1 MSRILSLDLFDSE
14 KFEKID
20 NPSDVQL
27 GECIIYGALNDLDLT
42 EINSDFITDSGNFGF
57 IDVMLL
63 DLQDP
68 VSEECESERN
78 LLIDLLSKLSENNG
92 RLSEKFGQIDPFF
105 FGYLTVT
112 ETNDLV
118 KALTNL
124 PEELDEGWTS
134 EFRDILLLIGER
146 AVQKKLGL
154 IFQGSP

>member
-1 MSRILSLDLFDSE
+1 
-14 KFEKID
+14 
-20 NPSDVQL
+20 
-27 GECIIYGALNDLDLT
+27 
-42 EINSDFITDSGNFGF
+42 
-57 IDVMLL
+57 VMLL

-124 PEELDEGWTS
+124 PEELDEGWIS